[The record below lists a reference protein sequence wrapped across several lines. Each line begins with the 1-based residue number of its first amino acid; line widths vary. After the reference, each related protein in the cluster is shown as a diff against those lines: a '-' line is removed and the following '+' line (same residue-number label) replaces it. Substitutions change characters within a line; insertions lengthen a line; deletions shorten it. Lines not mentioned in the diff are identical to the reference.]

1 MRRRLSFL
9 LLAALGAA
17 ALFTVQSPSL
27 GKGTDG
33 LVVHEWGTFTTL
45 QDDDGRE
52 LSGINIDD
60 EPVPKFVH
68 DVNPALL
75 ASPVLTSTH
84 WEYRM
89 KGAPRAHPLVT
100 MRLETPVIYFY
111 PPKGVTEPF
120 PVDVHVK
127 FRGGWLT
134 QFYPHAVFSAPQL
147 ETGSFD
153 FGKLTPATVGS
164 LTWNDLRVGTKVAG
178 PKTDERVWLAPRKVG
193 AAHVTNTDGESEKY
207 LFYRGV
213 GNLKAP
219 LRIAMDRTNHNLSV
233 FGNFAAVLL
242 GKETAQVPPLWITQV
257 RQDGSMA
264 FRRIDGFTVSGDQ
277 KKILGNGSCRF
288 AAADFSRDNRPKLEA
303 EMHDALVEDG
313 LFADEATALLSTWQ
327 WSYFESP
334 GLRVFYLVPRQ
345 WTDFYLPLAI
355 SGNPQTERVMV
366 GRIELVSDEQRE
378 LLGKL
383 RTSKTSDGTWVELVP
398 SSPARD
404 RFLAGRSDFGDL
416 GQSIPADYQL
426 YLKMGRFRNALV
438 TAEEARQPSPSLTKF
453 INTYGLQ
460 PFRVPAKNSPE
471 AALPVGKWKVEFANG
486 VTEVCSIGNGGEASV
501 EEPQRKSDGTAEV
514 QGGSVVVTFQDDR
527 VERWTK
533 VGKRCVVEHWF
544 PSSGYPAAAPVLG
557 FAESAQ

>member
-1 MRRRLSFL
+1 MKRRNFLS
-9 LLAALGAA
+9 LLAAGAA
-17 ALFTVQSPSL
+17 STALMPGSSAWA
-27 GKGTDG
+27 KGSDG

-45 QDDDGRE
+45 QDENGRE

-60 EPVPKFVH
+60 EPVPRFVH

-120 PVDVHVK
+120 PIDVNVK

-134 QFYPHAVFSAPQL
+134 QFYPHAAFAAPQL

-153 FGKLTPATVGS
+153 FGKLTPETVGS
-164 LTWNDLRVGTKVAG
+164 LTWNDLRIGTKSAG
-178 PKTDERVWLAPRKVG
+178 PETDERVWLAPRKVQ
-193 AAHVTNTDGESEKY
+193 AASVTNTDGESEKY

-219 LRIAMDRTNHNLSV
+219 LRVVMDRPRHQLSIH
-233 FGNFAAVLL
+233 GNFGAVLL
-242 GKETAQVPPLWITQV
+242 GKETAQVPPIWITQV
-257 RQDGSMA
+257 RRGGA
-264 FRRIDGFTVSGDQ
+264 VAYRRLDGFTVSGDQ
-277 KKILGNGSCRF
+277 KQVLAKGSCHF
-288 AAADFSRDNRPKLEA
+288 EEADFSKQNRQRLEE
-303 EMHDALVEDG
+303 EMHTALTADG
-313 LFADEATALLSTWQ
+313 LYADEATALLSTWQ
-327 WSYFESP
+327 WSYFQSP

-355 SGNPQTERVMV
+355 SGNPRTERVMV

-383 RTSKTSDGTWVELVP
+383 RKSDISDGAWVEQLKNSP
-398 SSPARD
+398 SRD

-416 GQSIPADYQL
+416 GIPIPADYQL

-438 TAEEARQPSPSLTKF
+438 TAEEARQPSFNLTKF
-453 INTYGLQ
+453 INTYGLH
-460 PFRVPAKNSPE
+460 PFRTAK
-471 AALPVGKWKVEFANG
+471 K
-486 VTEVCSIGNGGEASV
+486 
-501 EEPQRKSDGTAEV
+501 
-514 QGGSVVVTFQDDR
+514 
-527 VERWTK
+527 
-533 VGKRCVVEHWF
+533 
-544 PSSGYPAAAPVLG
+544 
-557 FAESAQ
+557 

>member
-1 MRRRLSFL
+1 MKRRNFLS
-9 LLAALGAA
+9 LLAAGAA
-17 ALFTVQSPSL
+17 STALMPGSSAWA
-27 GKGTDG
+27 KGNDG
-33 LVVHEWGTFTTL
+33 LVVHEWGTFTSL

-84 WEYRM
+84 WEYKM

-120 PVDVHVK
+120 PIDVNVK

-134 QFYPHAVFSAPQL
+134 QFYPNAVFNDPQM

-153 FGKLTPATVGS
+153 FGKLTPETVGT
-164 LTWNDLRVGTKVAG
+164 LTWNDLQVGTKAAG
-178 PKTDERVWLAPRKVG
+178 PETKERVWLAPRKV
-193 AAHVTNTDGESEKY
+193 AAAGVTSNEGESEKY

-219 LRIAMDRTNHNLSV
+219 LRIMMDRSSHQLSV
-233 FGNFAAVLL
+233 FGNFGAVLL
-242 GKETAQVPPLWITQV
+242 GKETAKVPPLWVTQV
-257 RQDGSMA
+257 RHDGAMA
-264 FRRIDGFTVSGDQ
+264 YRRIDGFTVSGDQ
-277 KKILGNGSCRF
+277 KQVLGKGSCQF
-288 AAADFSRDNRPKLEA
+288 AAADFNRQNRAKLEA

-355 SGNPQTERVMV
+355 SGNPRTERVMV

-383 RTSKTSDGTWVELVP
+383 RKSQISDGAWVEQLND
-398 SSPARD
+398 SPARN

-416 GQSIPADYQL
+416 GIPVPADYQL

-438 TAEEARQPSPSLTKF
+438 VAEEARKPSPNLTKF
-453 INTYGLQ
+453 INVYGLH
-460 PFRVPAKNSPE
+460 PFRIAARSPE
-471 AALPVGKWKVEFANG
+471 
-486 VTEVCSIGNGGEASV
+486 
-501 EEPQRKSDGTAEV
+501 EE
-514 QGGSVVVTFQDDR
+514 
-527 VERWTK
+527 
-533 VGKRCVVEHWF
+533 
-544 PSSGYPAAAPVLG
+544 
-557 FAESAQ
+557 